1 MPQCDLRN
9 RSTLAAGCITF
20 EQRWF
25 RPSHRA
31 IRRKVR
37 WLQTY
42 FCGFAGL
49 LTRSGSRIV
58 LLSGAAGPGFAAVV
72 APAFRGDCYGGVTSV
87 RVRAQTHRSN
97 NQMDSLSHDPAAG
110 DIGSQL
116 VEIGSRGLAAGN
128 AATMPTMTGLVPAGG
143 EEVSAQAVMAFA
155 TEAASMI
162 ASNTAAQEELMRA
175 GTALTD
181 IARMYGDTDDNA
193 AGALTIG
200 AGLTSRHPLAGGSG
214 ASAGAGL
221 MRAGS
226 LPGEAGSAARTP
238 LMAQLLEGA
247 SSPMASTAAN
257 AGSSAMSGAA
267 PVGSGMGAGTPAG
280 GSSKAGLVSATGP
293 ADEDDKDPEDRRDQ
307 PSGERLA

>member
-1 MPQCDLRN
+1 
-9 RSTLAAGCITF
+9 
-20 EQRWF
+20 
-25 RPSHRA
+25 
-31 IRRKVR
+31 
-37 WLQTY
+37 
-42 FCGFAGL
+42 
-49 LTRSGSRIV
+49 
-58 LLSGAAGPGFAAVV
+58 
-72 APAFRGDCYGGVTSV
+72 
-87 RVRAQTHRSN
+87 
-97 NQMDSLSHDPAAG
+97 MDSLSHDPAAG

-214 ASAGAGL
+214 ARAGAGL